1 MPCSTESATLFRS
14 MRLIIH
20 GPAAAVLFGASFKI
34 NVAHHPIRDW
44 GRRVDPRPVP
54 TISRRSATLRTK
66 QNSTKRMP
74 MFLLLV
80 LSLLAL
86 FLAIGLYLYYSPG
99 KTDLLAKPGGTGT
112 SQLGPV
118 LRAG

>member
-1 MPCSTESATLFRS
+1 
-14 MRLIIH
+14 
-20 GPAAAVLFGASFKI
+20 
-34 NVAHHPIRDW
+34 
-44 GRRVDPRPVP
+44 
-54 TISRRSATLRTK
+54 
-66 QNSTKRMP
+66 MP

-86 FLAIGLYLYYSPG
+86 FLAIGVYLYYSPG

-118 LRAG
+118 LRAGPPVFPA